1 MSRQPVIAIDG
12 PAASGKSTT
21 ARLAAQKLG
30 YLYIDTGAMYR
41 AAGLKALRL
50 GIPFSDR
57 EAIAGMMEQTDI
69 SQKPSPQGPLTFLD
83 GVDVSGQIR
92 SPEVSQAASDISAI
106 PSVRQR
112 LVALQQQMGRE
123 GGVVMEGRDITTV
136 VFPTAEVKV
145 FMKASIRERAL
156 RRKAEL
162 EAKGMT
168 MDLKELEKQIEARDR
183 QDSQR
188 DDSPLTCTLDS
199 LVIDTST
206 LTIDQQV
213 EMVIARA
220 EKVQGEKA

>member
-1 MSRQPVIAIDG
+1 MSRKPVIAIDG

-21 ARLAAQKLG
+21 ARMVAQKLG

-50 GIPFSDR
+50 GISFSDR
-57 EAIAGMMEQTDI
+57 EAIAKMMEQTDI
-69 SQKPSPQGPLTFLD
+69 SQKPSPLGPLTFLD
-83 GVDVSGQIR
+83 GVDVSGLIR

-106 PSVRQR
+106 TSVRQR

-123 GGVVMEGRDITTV
+123 GGVVMEGRDISTV

-145 FMKASIRERAL
+145 FMKASIQQRAC

-168 MDLKELEKQIEARDR
+168 MDLKELEKQIENRDR

-188 DDSPLTCTLDS
+188 ADSPLTCTPDS

-220 EKVQGEKA
+220 EKIQKEQA

>member
-1 MSRQPVIAIDG
+1 MSRKPVIAIDG

-21 ARLAAQKLG
+21 ARLVAQRLG

-50 GIPFSDR
+50 GISFSDR
-57 EAIAGMMEQTDI
+57 EAIAKMMEQTEI
-69 SQKPSPQGPLTFLD
+69 TQRTGPQGPATFLD
-83 GVDVSGQIR
+83 GDDVSGLIR

-106 PSVRQR
+106 SEVRQR
-112 LVALQQQMGRE
+112 LVKLQQQMGRA

-136 VFPTAEVKV
+136 VFPKAEVKV
-145 FMKASIRERAL
+145 FMKASIRERAN
-156 RRKAEL
+156 RRRAEL
-162 EAKGMT
+162 KTKGMT
-168 MDLKELEKQIEARDR
+168 MDLKELEKQIESRDR

-188 DDSPLTCTLDS
+188 DDSPLTCTSDS

-220 EKVQGEKA
+220 EKAAKDQA